1 MNEKNVVK
9 KVKVE
14 KIKVP
19 IISEDEKLMG
29 KYGLGRY
36 MKYLK
41 IDEDSNINPHT
52 DNPIEIKELSLGD
65 RLMLR

>member
-41 IDEDSNINPHT
+41 ID
-52 DNPIEIKELSLGD
+52 
-65 RLMLR
+65 